1 MKRRDFI
8 LKAGISSSIFSIVP
22 SSVFGFKGVS
32 PNNKIQIGFIGA
44 GRQGRGL
51 MNNFI
56 EYDDSQ
62 IIAVSDIDSKKAD
75 FFTETFENKIIKEKK
90 KKFYLKKFEFYRD
103 MLQSSDI
110 DAVVIATP
118 DHWHAQMSVDSAKQG
133 KDIYCEKPLS
143 STIAEGRAMVNS
155 ARKYKV
161 VYQTGSMQRSWKHF
175 RHAVELIQNGYI
187 GEVKEVNV
195 SIGAPHKHCDLPSL
209 EAPDYLNWNEWIGP
223 VPYRGFHPDLA
234 CLLGDKRWGQW
245 RNYKPYGGGMIT
257 DFGAHMFDIVQWA
270 LEMDNS
276 GPKLFIPPNKNAII
290 GLSYIYD
297 NGVKVNHKKWGNKNN
312 EIQFIGSEGTLEVS
326 RRYLKTFPD
335 KSLVD
340 LSLPKNT
347 KKRVYKS
354 DNHHLDWL
362 RSIKNRTKPI
372 CDVEIGHRTASVC
385 NICNIAY
392 DLQRNLEWDPK
403 KEVFIGDES
412 ANLLIERAY
421 RGKWNYKEF

>member
-1 MKRRDFI
+1 
-8 LKAGISSSIFSIVP
+8 
-22 SSVFGFKGVS
+22 
-32 PNNKIQIGFIGA
+32 
-44 GRQGRGL
+44 
-51 MNNFI
+51 
-56 EYDDSQ
+56 
-62 IIAVSDIDSKKAD
+62 
-75 FFTETFENKIIKEKK
+75 
-90 KKFYLKKFEFYRD
+90 
-103 MLQSSDI
+103 
-110 DAVVIATP
+110 
-118 DHWHAQMSVDSAKQG
+118 
-133 KDIYCEKPLS
+133 
-143 STIAEGRAMVNS
+143 
-155 ARKYKV
+155 
-161 VYQTGSMQRSWKHF
+161 
-175 RHAVELIQNGYI
+175 
-187 GEVKEVNV
+187 
-195 SIGAPHKHCDLPSL
+195 
-209 EAPDYLNWNEWIGP
+209 
-223 VPYRGFHPDLA
+223 
-234 CLLGDKRWGQW
+234 
-245 RNYKPYGGGMIT
+245 MIT

-270 LEMDNS
+270 LERDNS

-290 GLSYIYD
+290 GLSYFYD
-297 NGVKVNHKKWGNKNN
+297 NGVKVNHKKWGNENN